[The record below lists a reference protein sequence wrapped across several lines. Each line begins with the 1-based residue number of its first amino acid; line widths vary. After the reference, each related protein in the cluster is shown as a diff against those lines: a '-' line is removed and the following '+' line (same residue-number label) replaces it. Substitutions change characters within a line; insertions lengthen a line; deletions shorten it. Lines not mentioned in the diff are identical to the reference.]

1 MQTSGQHL
9 PEEVSDDASPV
20 VARPERRARFVQ
32 AIRSV
37 IIEQQ
42 GSSGIPRTPPKQLTA
57 NFPFGQSSG
66 FLVEKVGSS
75 CGRGRFYIKDRSLL
89 QRLCPLR
96 GRAFIS
102 WLVID
107 DFIPLTS
114 GQVSTP
120 CADRET
126 SSRSLTCFRV
136 CIRIISNA

>member
-57 NFPFGQSSG
+57 RFPFSQSAG
-66 FLVEKVGSS
+66 FLVEKVGSFIGS
-75 CGRGRFYIKDRSLL
+75 FYTKDRDRSLL
-89 QRLCPLR
+89 QRFCLLR
-96 GRAFIS
+96 ARAFIS
-102 WLVID
+102 WLVI
-107 DFIPLTS
+107 FSSFCPRGLTS
-114 GQVSTP
+114 AKDLTGQVLTP
-120 CADRET
+120 SC
-126 SSRSLTCFRV
+126 
-136 CIRIISNA
+136 